1 MLLHYAQN
9 SRAVRVAWLLEELNI
24 KYNVKKYNL
33 ADKELREDAYIK
45 LNPLGRVPVLEDN
58 EVVISESGA
67 IIQYIL
73 SKYGKNKFIPDTG
86 SKEFPYYLQWFH
98 YAEGMI
104 MPQMNIIVVETVFL
118 PPEKRNEI
126 NLARATK
133 LISRMLDVVDK
144 NMVNKVYLLNEFS
157 AADIMTGH
165 AVIMSRE
172 LGVDFSEKQNLEK
185 YAERLLSRPALQKAW
200 NL

>member
-73 SKYGKNKFIPDTG
+73 TKYGKNQFIPDTG

-172 LGVDFSEKQNLEK
+172 LGVDFSEKQNLKK

>member
-172 LGVDFSEKQNLEK
+172 LGVDFSEKQNLKK

>member
-24 KYNVKKYNL
+24 EYNIKKYVL
-33 ADKELREDAYIK
+33 GDKQMRDNAYKKI
-45 LNPLGRVPVLEDN
+45 NPLGRVPVLEDN
-58 EVVISESGA
+58 ELVISESGA

-73 SKYGKNKFIPDTG
+73 SKYGKNQFIPDIEG
-86 SKEFPYYLQWFH
+86 SDFPYYLQWFH

-104 MPQMNIIVVETVFL
+104 MPQMNIIVVETVLL
-118 PPEKRNEI
+118 PPEKRNEV

-133 LISRMLDVVDK
+133 LLSRMLDVVEK
-144 NMVNKVYLLNEFS
+144 YIENKDYLISEFS

-172 LGVDFSEKQNLEK
+172 LGIDFSEKQNLSS
-185 YAERLLSRPALQKAW
+185 YAERLLSRPTLQKAW